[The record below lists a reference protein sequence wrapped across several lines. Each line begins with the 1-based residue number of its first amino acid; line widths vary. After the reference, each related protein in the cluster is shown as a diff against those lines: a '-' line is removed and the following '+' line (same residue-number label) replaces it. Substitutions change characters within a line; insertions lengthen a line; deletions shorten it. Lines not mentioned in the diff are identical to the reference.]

1 MDLPVDRFGI
11 VRRTAV
17 LRHGHT
23 DDLLKARTR
32 AGDLIH
38 LGHGAYAP
46 AGRLPDGPQ
55 REDAVYRL
63 RCIAFA
69 TAGRGAAPVLSHQS
83 AAAVHGLPLLKPE
96 HTRVHLL
103 SGQAG
108 RGDRCHQRHIHPGVA
123 TAAIVVDAV
132 RVTTLERTTIDVAC
146 AAEFAQ
152 ALTALDGALRLGA
165 TLDSLRAELAARR
178 RRGAAMARRALEYAD
193 AGAESVGESWSRAQF
208 ILADLPPAQLQ
219 VPYRCRTRTART
231 DFSWGGRLVG
241 EFDGLVKYG
250 RTYARPG
257 QTPADIV
264 GEEKRREDEL
274 RALGVMVV
282 RWVWADLE
290 RNRVV
295 PEVLRWLHHFHL
307 VGE

>member
-11 VRRTAV
+11 VRRTAM

-123 TAAIVVDAV
+123 TDAVVVDAV
-132 RVTTLERTTIDVAC
+132 RVTTLERTAIDVAC

-165 TLDSLRAELAARR
+165 TLEHSNTPMRARSR
-178 RRGAAMARRALEYAD
+178 SGNRGAARSSSWPTYRPRSCRCPTGARRAPRAPTSRGAD
-193 AGAESVGESWSRAQF
+193 ASSASDAPSIWVRTVGFGRHRRSRTTGR
-208 ILADLPPAQLQ
+208 PE
-219 VPYRCRTRTART
+219 T
-231 DFSWGGRLVG
+231 GGVNG
-241 EFDGLVKYG
+241 
-250 RTYARPG
+250 
-257 QTPADIV
+257 
-264 GEEKRREDEL
+264 
-274 RALGVMVV
+274 
-282 RWVWADLE
+282 
-290 RNRVV
+290 N
-295 PEVLRWLHHFHL
+295 
-307 VGE
+307 